1 MRLYTKIAVT
11 IIMLSI
17 NFSHI
22 YALGYNKTAEEY
34 DKIIKSMYRENSMDS
49 IKIILDEALKLY
61 PNDTDLN
68 RWAGTY
74 FLQKKEIDNARY
86 FLIKAIQQDSE
97 NYLAKQQMVALEEG
111 EGNISSAICY
121 VNEMLEQYPYD
132 QALWKKKIGL
142 YRKQGNYTEADRLL
156 NRLYTIYPNDSTV
169 RNDYINR
176 LEEIYINKR
185 KEGKKD
191 EAVSTL
197 KKLIGYKNNEKTYYL
212 ALANLLLQQGHSEE
226 AAATLSQGLE
236 HFPADSELLK
246 KKAEIMAE
254 RGYSKDAVGLLRK
267 SDSKDLYPVADEIM
281 IEAARS
287 ENWKDPYILYGRIY
301 ESKKSKE
308 ALDYL
313 IRISMQREY
322 YDDALYYLSENRKRY
337 GNSAEILYKEYTIL
351 KRTGNRKAA
360 LKTLEKYVSLN
371 STDKDMSDELAL
383 LKTDV
388 ADEYINNN
396 ISEEA
401 IPYLESALNYSNDNE
416 IKTSIINKLLYC
428 YQNTNKNEK
437 AILLID
443 SVRASEN
450 NNLIYAEQKAKVLH
464 KIGKSD
470 VAISELEKTG
480 NINSETYEDISLD
493 YVKRL
498 TTVGAEKKA
507 YAVSKNW
514 TNKAPTSQNGLMC
527 AIITSEALEMYD
539 ETDKLITRGRK
550 LFPDEQFFILKE
562 AAALYRK
569 KNYQAGMNLL
579 DTWVDSL
586 SGNKELTSAYSANA
600 EMVAQEYLKMK
611 DADSALSV
619 IGRAK
624 NIDNTNQE
632 LLFLEGNA
640 YEMKG
645 DYKSAY
651 ASYSKYKPESLW
663 IREYRRRLYGVQNR
677 GYKNT
682 ISADILSGWYSD
694 GNRPNTII
702 SATYS
707 RKMKR
712 DYITS
717 TINISTKNYDS
728 TSSETE
734 KGTGNTGAQLRIDW
748 GHTFNKRWST
758 ILGVAASTSIFP
770 SWLAQAGTFY
780 AFPKDFEMGVTVG
793 YRRNYSP
800 AEIILSNKSGNMY
813 NLRLS
818 GNVYRDL
825 WRVNTNLDAF
835 MLNKN
840 MYFNI
845 NSQFKYY
852 PTYDRTTHIMVSAGI
867 GTAPE
872 VDFVDKL
879 MPGSFEHLNASLG
892 IGGVYMV
899 SPNISLGLTASFH
912 YFYNQSEKDSEN
924 PDITVTN
931 YKNLYD
937 IYAHI
942 IFSF

>member
-142 YRKQGNYTEADRLL
+142 YRKQGNDTEADRLL

-337 GNSAEILYKEYTIL
+337 GNSAEILYKEYTVL

-470 VAISELEKTG
+470 VAISELEQTG

-498 TTVGAEKKA
+498 TTVGAEKKHM
-507 YAVSKNW
+507 
-514 TNKAPTSQNGLMC
+514 Q
-527 AIITSEALEMYD
+527 
-539 ETDKLITRGRK
+539 
-550 LFPDEQFFILKE
+550 
-562 AAALYRK
+562 
-569 KNYQAGMNLL
+569 
-579 DTWVDSL
+579 
-586 SGNKELTSAYSANA
+586 
-600 EMVAQEYLKMK
+600 
-611 DADSALSV
+611 
-619 IGRAK
+619 
-624 NIDNTNQE
+624 
-632 LLFLEGNA
+632 
-640 YEMKG
+640 
-645 DYKSAY
+645 
-651 ASYSKYKPESLW
+651 
-663 IREYRRRLYGVQNR
+663 
-677 GYKNT
+677 
-682 ISADILSGWYSD
+682 
-694 GNRPNTII
+694 
-702 SATYS
+702 
-707 RKMKR
+707 
-712 DYITS
+712 
-717 TINISTKNYDS
+717 
-728 TSSETE
+728 
-734 KGTGNTGAQLRIDW
+734 
-748 GHTFNKRWST
+748 
-758 ILGVAASTSIFP
+758 
-770 SWLAQAGTFY
+770 
-780 AFPKDFEMGVTVG
+780 
-793 YRRNYSP
+793 
-800 AEIILSNKSGNMY
+800 
-813 NLRLS
+813 
-818 GNVYRDL
+818 
-825 WRVNTNLDAF
+825 
-835 MLNKN
+835 
-840 MYFNI
+840 
-845 NSQFKYY
+845 
-852 PTYDRTTHIMVSAGI
+852 
-867 GTAPE
+867 
-872 VDFVDKL
+872 
-879 MPGSFEHLNASLG
+879 
-892 IGGVYMV
+892 
-899 SPNISLGLTASFH
+899 
-912 YFYNQSEKDSEN
+912 
-924 PDITVTN
+924 
-931 YKNLYD
+931 
-937 IYAHI
+937 
-942 IFSF
+942 